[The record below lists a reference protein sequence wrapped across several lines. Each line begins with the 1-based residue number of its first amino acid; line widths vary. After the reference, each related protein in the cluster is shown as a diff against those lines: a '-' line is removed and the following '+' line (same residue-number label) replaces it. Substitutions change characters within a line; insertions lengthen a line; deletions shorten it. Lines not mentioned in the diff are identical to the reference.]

1 MLLQGVAVRAWVL
14 VVLRGATAPL
24 QALLQCPAVRVLR
37 SLACCRVLLGAA
49 AASLLELRVLVLR
62 DCARFG
68 VRFGA
73 LDGQGA
79 GGLCALWSVGP
90 GDQGA
95 TGGCSCQSA

>member
-1 MLLQGVAVRAWVL
+1 MLLQGVAVIAWVL

-49 AASLLELRVLVLR
+49 AASLLELRVLVLL

-68 VRFGA
+68 A
-73 LDGQGA
+73 LGGQGA
-79 GGLCALWSVGP
+79 GGLWALWSLGP